1 MLYCLWSSQI
11 ILVTASWTLTQF
23 WCWEIGNSQ
32 QQEIKRSNQ
41 LTLVLLAAPG
51 CWRNNRPPLTMRFT
65 ARQLKQCGEDNENGN
80 LPKLSSRTQSLEIY
94 VKLVTWVSDLVY
106 GQEVRHRHCN
116 ATDLT
121 ISWDPQLIP
130 SSYKFNAMEPY
141 LDKLLQKKNNDN
153 KK

>member
-1 MLYCLWSSQI
+1 
-11 ILVTASWTLTQF
+11 
-23 WCWEIGNSQ
+23 
-32 QQEIKRSNQ
+32 
-41 LTLVLLAAPG
+41 
-51 CWRNNRPPLTMRFT
+51 MRFT
-65 ARQLKQCGEDNENGN
+65 ARQSKQCGEDNENGN

-106 GQEVRHRHCN
+106 GQEVRHRRCN

-130 SSYKFNAMEPY
+130 SSNKFNAMEPY